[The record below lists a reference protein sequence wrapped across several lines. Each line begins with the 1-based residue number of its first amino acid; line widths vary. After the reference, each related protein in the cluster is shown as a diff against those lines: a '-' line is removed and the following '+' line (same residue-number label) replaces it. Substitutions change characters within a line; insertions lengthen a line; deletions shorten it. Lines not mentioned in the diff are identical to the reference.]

1 MALRLSGLQF
11 PRMPSAASLPMALRL
26 SGLRFPHFPCATS
39 LPDGAALIGPTI
51 SRLPSAA
58 SLPDGAALIGPTI
71 SPLSLCGEPARWR
84 FAYRSCDFPAFPLR
98 RACPMAL
105 RLSGLLSPY
114 ADPIR
119 VGRIRRSRHPAMP
132 TQCPFTD
139 NGQLPINLKESPI
152 PLAEHQISVA
162 AF

>member
-1 MALRLSGLQF
+1 
-11 PRMPSAASLPMALRL
+11 MALRL
-26 SGLRFPHFPCATS
+26 SGLRFLRF
-39 LPDGAALIGPTI
+39 
-51 SRLPSAA
+51 PSAA
-58 SLPDGAALIGPTI
+58 SLPDGALLIGPTI
-71 SPLSLCGEPARWR
+71 SPLSLCDKPARWR
-84 FAYRSCDFPAFPLR
+84 CAYRAYDFPAFPLR

-132 TQCPFTD
+132 TQCPFID

>member
-1 MALRLSGLQF
+1 
-11 PRMPSAASLPMALRL
+11 MALRL
-26 SGLRFPHFPCATS
+26 SGLRFPAFPLRQAC
-39 LPDGAALIGPTI
+39 PMAL
-51 SRLPSAA
+51 RLSG
-58 SLPDGAALIGPTI
+58 L
-71 SPLSLCGEPARWR
+71 R
-84 FAYRSCDFPAFPLR
+84 FPAFPLR

>member
-1 MALRLSGLQF
+1 V
-11 PRMPSAASLPMALRL
+11 
-26 SGLRFPHFPCATS
+26 
-39 LPDGAALIGPTI
+39 PDGALLIGPTI
-51 SRLPSAA
+51 SH
-58 SLPDGAALIGPTI
+58 D
-71 SPLSLCGEPARWR
+71 
-84 FAYRSCDFPAFPLR
+84 
-98 RACPMAL
+98 
-105 RLSGLLSPY
+105 
-114 ADPIR
+114 DPIR